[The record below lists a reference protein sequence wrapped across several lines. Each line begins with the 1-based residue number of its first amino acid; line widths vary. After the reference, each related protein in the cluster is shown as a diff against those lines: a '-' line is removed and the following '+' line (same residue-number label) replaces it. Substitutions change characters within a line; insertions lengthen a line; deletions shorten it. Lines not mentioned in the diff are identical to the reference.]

1 MVRKPSSETKADAQR
16 RLTSEMLNLDK
27 RIDQQLPGSPERLEL
42 LREQANLSDERE
54 ALHSKRR

>member
-1 MVRKPSSETKADAQR
+1 
-16 RLTSEMLNLDK
+16 MLNLDK